1 MGEIYVVVDRAQDL
15 IEHPCNAD
23 KCKWEFLNG
32 NDWSSLLSA
41 QPQFADRCKWEML
54 NGEDWSHLLFS
65 QIQFANKCT
74 WEKLV
79 GKKTIGMPDENSSEE
94 EWAKLYDRLGRPV
107 AADKYEVKRAE
118 GLPPELID
126 EEGMKSFLGA
136 AYKAGLNQKQ
146 VSALVSEFDRQLLEG
161 AKRSAAAEEARKG
174 EAVSELRKLWGSDL
188 QEKVERA
195 QQTLNILDPQETI
208 DREKLRNNVQVI
220 QLLSSFS
227 DKVLG
232 DTLPKGTDGGPISDI
247 EDRLAVLM
255 SSPAFANEM
264 SLDHD
269 KIMTEYKMLM
279 QKRSAL
285 RRR

>member
-1 MGEIYVVVDRAQDL
+1 MKSRID
-15 IEHPCNAD
+15 
-23 KCKWEFLNG
+23 
-32 NDWSSLLSA
+32 
-41 QPQFADRCKWEML
+41 
-54 NGEDWSHLLFS
+54 
-65 QIQFANKCT
+65 
-74 WEKLV
+74 
-79 GKKTIGMPDENSSEE
+79 
-94 EWAKLYDRLGRPV
+94 
-107 AADKYEVKRAE
+107 E
-118 GLPPELID
+118 GLCNEFSV
-126 EEGMKSFLGA
+126 KS
-136 AYKAGLNQKQ
+136 QR
-146 VSALVSEFDRQLLEG
+146 VP
-161 AKRSAAAEEARKG
+161 KRGAAAEESRKG

-232 DTLPKGTDGGPISDI
+232 DTLPKGTDGGPVSDI

-255 SSPAFANEM
+255 SRPSFANEM

>member
-1 MGEIYVVVDRAQDL
+1 MEGLLDGMETETQETTNMETMNTETAGGTPTPEQKTETAV
-15 IEHPCNAD
+15 PAD
-23 KCKWEFLNG
+23 WKSGLPEELRGSVEKFKTVEDMAKSYLN
-32 NDWSSLLSA
+32 
-41 QPQFADRCKWEML
+41 M
-54 NGEDWSHLLFS
+54 
-65 QIQFANKCT
+65 
-74 WEKLV
+74 EKLV

-94 EWAKLYDRLGRPV
+94 EWSKLYDRLGRPV

-161 AKRSAAAEEARKG
+161 AKRSAAAEESRKG

-264 SLDHD
+264 ALDHD

>member
-1 MGEIYVVVDRAQDL
+1 MEGLLDGMETETQVTT
-15 IEHPCNAD
+15 NAETMNTETAGGTPAPEQKTETAVPAD
-23 KCKWEFLNG
+23 WKSGLPEELRGSVEKFKTVEDMAKSYLN
-32 NDWSSLLSA
+32 
-41 QPQFADRCKWEML
+41 M
-54 NGEDWSHLLFS
+54 
-65 QIQFANKCT
+65 
-74 WEKLV
+74 EKLV

-94 EWAKLYDRLGRPV
+94 EWSKLYDRLGRPV

>member
-1 MGEIYVVVDRAQDL
+1 MSSKQIYDLSGKFQEAFDFFNEQLFRNRLPQVIITTQRHRGAYGFFCPKSYIQRSFDEDGDMLVPEYQVHEIS
-15 IEHPCNAD
+15 I
-23 KCKWEFLNG
+23 
-32 NDWSSLLSA
+32 
-41 QPQFADRCKWEML
+41 
-54 NGEDWSHLLFS
+54 
-65 QIQFANKCT
+65 
-74 WEKLV
+74 
-79 GKKTIGMPDENSSEE
+79 MPDNM
-94 EWAKLYDRLGRPV
+94 YGRP
-107 AADKYEVKRAE
+107 DREVLSTLVHEMCHLQQQEQGKPSRNGYHNKQWGDYMRTV
-118 GLPPELID
+118 GLEPSSYGKNDSRNP
-126 EEGMKSFLGA
+126 
-136 AYKAGLNQKQ
+136 
-146 VSALVSEFDRQLLEG
+146 
-161 AKRSAAAEEARKG
+161 
-174 EAVSELRKLWGSDL
+174 ELRKLWGADL

-232 DTLPKGTDGGPISDI
+232 DTLPKGTDAGPVSDI

-264 SLDHD
+264 ALDHD

>member
-1 MGEIYVVVDRAQDL
+1 MKSRID
-15 IEHPCNAD
+15 
-23 KCKWEFLNG
+23 
-32 NDWSSLLSA
+32 
-41 QPQFADRCKWEML
+41 
-54 NGEDWSHLLFS
+54 
-65 QIQFANKCT
+65 
-74 WEKLV
+74 
-79 GKKTIGMPDENSSEE
+79 
-94 EWAKLYDRLGRPV
+94 
-107 AADKYEVKRAE
+107 E
-118 GLPPELID
+118 GLCNEFSL
-126 EEGMKSFLGA
+126 KS
-136 AYKAGLNQKQ
+136 QK
-146 VSALVSEFDRQLLEG
+146 VP
-161 AKRSAAAEEARKG
+161 KRSAAAEESRKG

-188 QEKVERA
+188 QERVERA

-232 DTLPKGTDGGPISDI
+232 DTLPKGTDGGPVSDI

>member
-1 MGEIYVVVDRAQDL
+1 MEGLLDGMETETQETTNTETMNTETAGGTPAPEQKTETAVPSDWKSGLPEELRGSVEKFKTVEDMAKSY
-15 IEHPCNAD
+15 
-23 KCKWEFLNG
+23 LN
-32 NDWSSLLSA
+32 
-41 QPQFADRCKWEML
+41 M
-54 NGEDWSHLLFS
+54 
-65 QIQFANKCT
+65 
-74 WEKLV
+74 EKLV

-94 EWAKLYDRLGRPV
+94 EWSKLYDRLGRPV

-195 QQTLNILDPQETI
+195 QQTLNILDPHETI

-232 DTLPKGTDGGPISDI
+232 DTLPKGTDGGSISDI

>member
-1 MGEIYVVVDRAQDL
+1 MEGLLDGMETETQ
-15 IEHPCNAD
+15 ETTNAETMNMETAGGKPAPEQKTETAVSPD
-23 KCKWEFLNG
+23 WKSGLPEELRGSVEKFKTVEDMAKSYLN
-32 NDWSSLLSA
+32 
-41 QPQFADRCKWEML
+41 M
-54 NGEDWSHLLFS
+54 
-65 QIQFANKCT
+65 
-74 WEKLV
+74 EKLV

-94 EWAKLYDRLGRPV
+94 EWSKLYDRLGRPG

-146 VSALVSEFDRQLLEG
+146 VSALVGEFDRQLLEG

-264 SLDHD
+264 ALDHD